1 MLSLL
6 SGGDIWKAMKDD
18 MGEISEDTFP
28 LRVVTVLVIQEGHA
42 EAGIT
47 QKLGLQNGRQDHH

>member
-1 MLSLL
+1 
-6 SGGDIWKAMKDD
+6 MKDD

-28 LRVVTVLVIQEGHA
+28 LRVVTVLVIQEGQA

-47 QKLGLQNGRQDHH
+47 QKLGLQTGRQDHH